1 MGRGIRL
8 SVGGF
13 AVFVSLALTA
23 APAPAGTYQY
33 IGKGKSVSSMKR
45 GSKSVMCTQGRGVV
59 GGGVID
65 DADASG
71 QARLVSLQPVDRHR
85 HDPDH
90 VTDDGFKA
98 TVDNTAGT
106 TLHMKTW
113 AICAKR
119 KVAKHLVYRSAIADE
134 MSSNSAI
141 VSCPEGSR
149 VVSGGG
155 HIPGPFGEP
164 ALHTSAPLDRTDADQ
179 IPDDAWNYFVEP
191 TSGVPTAYVVCA
203 KGKYAHGLHYVTTDA
218 NIGPSFGS
226 LQADCANGEHI
237 LGGGSGGSDI
247 PIVVFP
253 SDEGP
258 KEAANAWI
266 SHAAVPNSPTPFE
279 VTAICHR

>member
-1 MGRGIRL
+1 M
-8 SVGGF
+8 
-13 AVFVSLALTA
+13 
-23 APAPAGTYQY
+23 
-33 IGKGKSVSSMKR
+33 
-45 GSKSVMCTQGRGVV
+45 

-65 DADASG
+65 DADGSG
-71 QARLVSLQPVDRHR
+71 QARVVSLQPLDRHR

-90 VTDDGFKA
+90 VTDDGFRA
-98 TVDNTAGT
+98 TVDNTGGK

-119 KVAKHLVYRSAIADE
+119 KVAKHLLYRSAKAGE
-134 MSSNSAI
+134 ASNDVS
-141 VSCPEGSR
+141 VSCPRGSR

-155 HIPGPFGEP
+155 SIPGPFGEP
-164 ALHTSAPLDRTDADQ
+164 ALHSSTPLDTTDADEF
-179 IPDDAWNYFVEP
+179 PDDNWDYFVEP
-191 TSGVPTAYVVCA
+191 GPGVPTAYVVCA
-203 KGKYAHGLHYVTTDA
+203 KGKYANGLHYVTTDA

-226 LQADCANGEHI
+226 LDADCAQGEHV

-258 KEAANAWI
+258 KNGVDWI
-266 SHAAVPNSPTPFE
+266 SHAAVPSSPTPFE